1 MEAKKKF
8 SDFGI
13 KPVLKGMVGDKIK
26 IGKILNKEIEVVDF
40 RIDDSKYGTGGS
52 KCLCIQ
58 IKLDGVDRI
67 VFTGSKVLMETIE
80 QIPKSTGFP
89 FTTTIVEENERYE
102 FT

>member
-1 MEAKKKF
+1 MEKKRF

-13 KPVLKGMVGDKIK
+13 KPILKSMVGEKIK
-26 IGKILNKEIEVVDF
+26 ISKILNKEIEVVDF
-40 RIDDSKYGTGGS
+40 RIDDSKYGIGGS

-58 IKLDGVDRI
+58 IKLDGADRV
-67 VFTGSKVLMETIE
+67 VFTGSKVLIETIE

-89 FTTTIVEENERYE
+89 FITTIIEENERYE